1 MARKVFIN
9 TSDLMG
15 PGWRFLEDRCDD
27 PGIAWEIHS
36 GLPAGRLERALRHP
50 LPARLR
56 AAWQAAHSARRRP
69 GAVLVS
75 HLPRMAAATNAM
87 RRALC
92 ADVPQV
98 AFAFNFTDLPVGW
111 RRRLMVRAFRGIS
124 EFVVFS
130 RFEKEL
136 YGGYF
141 GIDPDRIR
149 FLPWAMD
156 PPAPGPENPA
166 GGGDYVSAVGG
177 EARDYALLARAMARL
192 PGIRAVIVARPSS
205 LAGIDLPANV
215 TAFTNLPA
223 PQTWRIAADSLGM
236 IVPLR
241 TDRTACGHITMIGAQ
256 LLGLPVVVTRSAGI
270 VDYAREGENAVL
282 VPAGD
287 EDALAAA
294 VARLVDERAAMRE
307 LGREAG
313 AIAARENALAVWVD
327 YFRGL
332 ASRWALR

>member
-1 MARKVFIN
+1 
-9 TSDLMG
+9 
-15 PGWRFLEDRCDD
+15 
-27 PGIAWEIHS
+27 
-36 GLPAGRLERALRHP
+36 
-50 LPARLR
+50 
-56 AAWQAAHSARRRP
+56 
-69 GAVLVS
+69 
-75 HLPRMAAATNAM
+75 
-87 RRALC
+87 
-92 ADVPQV
+92 
-98 AFAFNFTDLPVGW
+98 
-111 RRRLMVRAFRGIS
+111 
-124 EFVVFS
+124 
-130 RFEKEL
+130 
-136 YGGYF
+136 
-141 GIDPDRIR
+141 
-149 FLPWAMD
+149 
-156 PPAPGPENPA
+156 
-166 GGGDYVSAVGG
+166 
-177 EARDYALLARAMARL
+177 MARL
-192 PGIRAVIVARPSS
+192 PEIRAVIVARPSS
-205 LAGIDLPANV
+205 LAGIDLPGNV

-236 IVPLR
+236 LVPLR

-294 VARLVDERAAMRE
+294 VTRLVDDRAAMRE